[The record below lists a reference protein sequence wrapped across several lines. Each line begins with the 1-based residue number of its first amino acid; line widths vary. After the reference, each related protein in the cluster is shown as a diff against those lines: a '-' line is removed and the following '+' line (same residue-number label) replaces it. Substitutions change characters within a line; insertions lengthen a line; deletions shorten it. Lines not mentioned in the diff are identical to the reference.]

1 MLKYMKEYVFSV
13 FKDEL
18 DKQLLRSLKRYIEM
32 KKTIEYVTPEVVC
45 MEMKVEGV
53 LCASV
58 DTEVGDGGDAFDI
71 E

>member
-1 MLKYMKEYVFSV
+1 M
-13 FKDEL
+13 
-18 DKQLLRSLKRYIEM
+18 EM
-32 KKTIEYVTPEVVC
+32 KKTIEYMAPEVVC
-45 MEMKVEGV
+45 MEMKAEGV